1 MVSHHHHDEH
11 YFLNVFFYFFC
22 SGVISGIVRKNVH
35 HSDTH
40 RAGSNLIRHNKEV
53 PVECVEEPIVD
64 GEPNVRELSKDEDD
78 NLLLQKLADR
88 HYR

>member
-1 MVSHHHHDEH
+1 M
-11 YFLNVFFYFFC
+11 YF
-22 SGVISGIVRKNVH
+22 SGVINGIVRKNVH
-35 HSDTH
+35 HSDT
-40 RAGSNLIRHNKEV
+40 RQGNRNFVRHSKEV
-53 PVECVEEPIVD
+53 AVECVEEPVID